1 MQKQYCKKGVNT
13 VNLVS
18 QNTLLTL
25 NINQAYNGFAKYERI
40 CQTVCKKM
48 NIIFQFELLNM
59 NLFKLI
65 ILRRFAARRKL
76 DVFNDV

>member
-18 QNTLLTL
+18 QNTPLTL

-40 CQTVCKKM
+40 CHTIPNCSQK
-48 NIIFQFELLNM
+48 NGYYFSI
-59 NLFKLI
+59 
-65 ILRRFAARRKL
+65 
-76 DVFNDV
+76 